1 MKINPTNPTDPIS
14 AYKASQIKKPNASE
28 GFEINDKLDLSDNA
42 KIYSKAIKA
51 IKDVDE
57 VRYNKVNEIKERI
70 EKGIYTIDSGKIAE
84 KMIKGTRI
92 DKKA

>member
-14 AYKASQIKKPNASE
+14 AYKTSQIKKANVND

-51 IKDVDE
+51 IKDIDE
-57 VRYNKVNEIKERI
+57 VRYDKVNEIKERI

-92 DKKA
+92 DEKA